1 MKLVSASQRNSIS
14 KGDLLLMKSR
24 RAAAAAEVAN
34 QMNWFKRGSSTA
46 KLDSKTSKAG
56 NALVGRGQKP
66 FNNE

>member
-1 MKLVSASQRNSIS
+1 M
-14 KGDLLLMKSR
+14 MKSR